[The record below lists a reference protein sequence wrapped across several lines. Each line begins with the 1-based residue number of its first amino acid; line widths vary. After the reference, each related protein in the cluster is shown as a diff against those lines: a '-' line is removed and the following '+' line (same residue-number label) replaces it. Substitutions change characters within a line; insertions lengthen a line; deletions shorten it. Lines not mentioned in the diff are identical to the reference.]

1 MASGAYRLAM
11 RTAIC
16 DQLGTE
22 YPVLAFSHCRDV
34 VAAVTR
40 AGGFGVLGAT
50 TLTPEQL
57 DVELRWIDE
66 AVSGKPYGV
75 DVLVPEKLAGME
87 RGSGFD
93 GAALADLI
101 PEEHRRFLDSLLRE
115 YGIEPSPGPNGDDS
129 AGDANG
135 SGWRPAGEAGGA
147 REPFAEALTGEG
159 ALRLIEVALTHP
171 VRLVANALGAPPKE
185 MLEAAHRAGVPVAAL
200 AGKREHAERH
210 VAAGVDIVVAQGYEA
225 GGHTGEI
232 ATMVLVPEIVD
243 AVAPLPVLAA
253 GGIARGRQMAAAM
266 ALGARGVWTGSVW
279 LTTAEAETHP
289 AVKEKFL
296 AARSSDTIRSRSI
309 TGKPARQLKSAWTDA
324 WDGPDSPGPLP
335 MPLQPLLVDYALH
348 RIRRAAAAG
357 QPGAVQLV
365 NYFVGQVVGSLDAV
379 RPARQVLHE
388 MVEEY
393 VDTVAGLAT
402 GLE

>member
-1 MASGAYRLAM
+1 M
-11 RTAIC
+11 RTGIC
-16 DQLGTE
+16 DQLGIE

-40 AGGFGVLGAT
+40 GGGFGVLGAT
-50 TLTPEQL
+50 SLTPEQL
-57 DVELRWIDE
+57 EIELRWIDD
-66 AVSGKPYGV
+66 AVAGKPYGV
-75 DVLVPEKLAGME
+75 DVLVPEKLAGMKKGD
-87 RGSGFD
+87 RFSA
-93 GAALADLI
+93 AALNELI
-101 PEEHRRFLDSLLRE
+101 PEEHRRFLDSLLAE
-115 YGIEPSPGPNGDDS
+115 YGIDPAAPGADGDGADGIDDHS
-129 AGDANG
+129 AGIA
-135 SGWRPAGEAGGA
+135 AG
-147 REPFAEALTGEG
+147 LSGEG
-159 ALRLIEVALTHP
+159 AVRLIEVALTHP
-171 VRLVANALGAPPKE
+171 IRLVANALGAPPEE
-185 MLEAAHRAGVPVAAL
+185 MIKAAHAADVPVAAL

-243 AVAPLPVLAA
+243 AVTPLPVLAA

-266 ALGARGVWTGSVW
+266 ALGAQGVWTGSVW
-279 LTTAEAETHP
+279 LTTQEAETHP
-289 AVKEKFL
+289 VVKEKFL
-296 AARSSDTIRSRSI
+296 AARSSDTSRSRSI
-309 TGKPARQLKSAWTDA
+309 TGKPARQLKSAWTEA
-324 WDGPDSPGPLP
+324 WDGPGSPGPLP

-357 QPGAVQLV
+357 SPGAVQLV

-393 VDTVAGLAT
+393 VEVVAGLAG
-402 GLE
+402 GLQ

>member
-1 MASGAYRLAM
+1 M
-11 RTAIC
+11 RTGIC
-16 DQLGTE
+16 DQLGIE

-50 TLTPEQL
+50 TLTPDQL

-66 AVSGKPYGV
+66 AVGGKPYGV

-93 GAALADLI
+93 AAALADLI
-101 PEEHRRFLDSLLRE
+101 PEEHRRFLDALLRE
-115 YGIEPSPGPNGDDS
+115 YGIEPPSGGDGDGDD
-129 AGDANG
+129 G
-135 SGWRPAGEAGGA
+135 GWRPASEAGGS

-185 MLEAAHRAGVPVAAL
+185 MLEAAHGAGVPVAAL
-200 AGKREHAERH
+200 AGKRQHAERH
-210 VAAGVDIVVAQGYEA
+210 VRAGVDIVVAQGYEA

-266 ALGARGVWTGSVW
+266 ALGAQGVWTGSVW
-279 LTTAEAETHP
+279 LTTQEAETHP
-289 AVKEKFL
+289 KVKEKFL
-296 AARSSDTIRSRSI
+296 AATSSDTVRSRSI
-309 TGKPARQLKSAWTDA
+309 TGKPARQLRSAWTDA
-324 WDGPDSPGPLP
+324 WDGPGSPGPLP

-365 NYFVGQVVGSLDAV
+365 NYFVGQVVGSLDGV

>member
-1 MASGAYRLAM
+1 M
-11 RTAIC
+11 RTGIC
-16 DQLGTE
+16 DQLGIE

-34 VAAVTR
+34 VAAVSR
-40 AGGFGVLGAT
+40 GGGFGVLGAT
-50 TLTPEQL
+50 ALSPDQL
-57 DVELRWIDE
+57 EIELRWIDE
-66 AVSGKPYGV
+66 AVGGKPYGV

-87 RGSGFD
+87 KGARFSA
-93 GAALADLI
+93 AALNELI
-101 PEEHRRFLDSLLRE
+101 PEEHRRFLDALLVE
-115 YGIEPSPGPNGDDS
+115 YGIDPAPPDRGRHAEGRH
-129 AGDANG
+129 AGG
-135 SGWRPAGEAGGA
+135 RHAGEDAADDEGQGAAGIAAGLSGA
-147 REPFAEALTGEG
+147 G

-171 VRLVANALGAPPKE
+171 IRLVANALGAPPDE
-185 MLEAAHRAGVPVAAL
+185 MIKAAHAADVPVAAL
-200 AGKREHAERH
+200 AGKREHAIRH

-266 ALGARGVWTGSVW
+266 ALGAQGVWTGSVW

-289 AVKEKFL
+289 VVKEKFL
-296 AARSSDTIRSRSI
+296 AAGSSDTLRSRSI
-309 TGKPARQLKSAWTDA
+309 TGKPARQLRSAWTDA
-324 WDGPDSPGPLP
+324 WDGPGSPGPLP

-357 QPGAVQLV
+357 SPGAVQLV
-365 NYFVGQVVGSLDAV
+365 NYFVGQVVGSLDTV

-388 MVEEY
+388 MIAEY
-393 VDTVAGLAT
+393 VDVVSGMSGALQC
-402 GLE
+402 